1 MVARQQFS
9 IEEKWWC
16 AAVQGEMDRAVEDA
30 RKRRL
35 EEDM

>member
-35 EEDM
+35 EEVM